1 VGDIVK
7 AVKDGR
13 FIGWY
18 VRYKDIDG
26 KRKQRASHQP
36 TRELARRYLVAVEG
50 RVARGLVGIAEPSPP
65 APAVALLIERFLV
78 EYSRP
83 RIKDLAKYRRYART
97 ALHRALPHLGSLPA
111 SAVTSVEIGR
121 LREGLL
127 RRGAENSVRLTLTV
141 LGTLFSWAQQQGI
154 VSHNP
159 CRGVELPPRKD
170 AIEYLTQDEVRAL
183 ISTAERRAKAGT
195 ITDHCL
201 HAAVC
206 FTLHTGLRKGELAA
220 LRWRDLD
227 LSTGRLTV
235 SCSFDGVP
243 KSGKPRHLHLPD
255 AVIPILQAWQASCPR
270 TPAGLIFPRRRRDGS
285 FEMMKDS
292 RDMFGLPRLFAE
304 AGLRPIGRAW
314 HLLRHTMASHYMMQ
328 GGSLLALSKIL
339 GHADLK
345 VTMIYAHLSPDFMAQ
360 EMDRLQFPQRAK

>member
-7 AVKDGR
+7 AVKGGR

-36 TRELARRYLVAVEG
+36 TRELARRYLLAVEG
-50 RVARGLVGIAEPSPP
+50 RVARGLVGIAEPTPP
-65 APAVALLIERFLV
+65 APAVAKLVERFLV

-83 RIKDLAKYRRYART
+83 RIKDLAQYRRYART
-97 ALHRALPHLGSLPA
+97 ALYRALPHIGNLPGD
-111 SAVTSVEIGR
+111 AVTSAEVAR
-121 LREGLL
+121 LREALL

-141 LGTLFSWAQQQGI
+141 LGTLFSWAQRQGI
-154 VSHNP
+154 VSNNP

-170 AIEYLTQDEVRAL
+170 AIEYLTQDEARAL
-183 ISTAERRAKAGT
+183 LATAEQRAATGT
-195 ITDHCL
+195 IVDRCL
-201 HAAVC
+201 RAAVC
-206 FTLHTGLRKGELAA
+206 FVLHTGLRKGEVAA

-227 LSTGRLTV
+227 LTTRRLTV
-235 SCSFDGVP
+235 SRSFTGAP
-243 KSGKPRHLHLPD
+243 KSGKARHLHLPD
-255 AVIPILQAWQASCPR
+255 AVVPILQTWQASCPP
-270 TPAGLIFPRRRRDGS
+270 TAAGLVFPRRLRDGS

-292 RDMFGLPRLFAE
+292 RDMFGLPGLFAA

-314 HLLRHTMASHYMMQ
+314 HALRHTMASHYIMQ

-339 GHADLK
+339 GHVDLK
-345 VTMIYAHLSPDFMAQ
+345 MTMIYAHLSPDFIGS
-360 EMDRLQFPQRAK
+360 EMNRLKY